1 MIIIWL
7 PHVLSETYATDQAA
21 RFRFASMAAPC
32 WFEILR
38 RSNMIFVR
46 KKLKAFYDLLKS
58 EENAGEAAN

>member
-1 MIIIWL
+1 MILLWL

-21 RFRFASMAAPC
+21 RFRFASIAALC

-38 RSNMIFVR
+38 RHNMSFVR
-46 KKLKAFYDLLKS
+46 KKLKAFYNLLKS